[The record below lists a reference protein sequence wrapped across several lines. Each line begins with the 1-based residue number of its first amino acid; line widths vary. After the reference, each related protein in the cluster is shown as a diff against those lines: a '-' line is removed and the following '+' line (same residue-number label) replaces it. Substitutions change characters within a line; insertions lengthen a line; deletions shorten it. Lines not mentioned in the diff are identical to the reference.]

1 MKRPLAY
8 LTAAWSGEPDVD
20 MELAAHYC
28 RLAYEAGFSP
38 ICPLLYLPLFLND
51 SVPEEHKA
59 GIDMRR
65 DMLRR
70 SHTLI
75 VCGSAVD
82 EDVKNDIAVAG
93 RLGIAATTLEGVLA
107 VKKGHGTRA
116 MPDIKLGSLFDGIG
130 VFPLAASRCG
140 IRPVWASEIEKAP
153 ISITKRHFPDMV
165 HLGDITKVDGGK
177 IPPVHVITFGSP
189 CQNLSLIGNR
199 SGLAGA
205 KSSLFYQAFRIIQE
219 MRDATDN
226 LYPAIAVW
234 ENVMGAFSTNDRM
247 DFRAVLSAFSDTE
260 VPMPPSGRWGNA
272 GMVRG
277 GTPDV
282 CWRLMDAQYWA
293 GSRRLARRQRIFVV
307 ADFGGRR
314 AADILFKPRPMLP
327 LPPPCGEGGR
337 AAAEGDRT
345 ASFETGRQIPVIHPF
360 QCFRMRGAAKRREE
374 TAFRNSFGLPTDL
387 FPTLLASD
395 VTPFAFWYEG
405 DPKGG
410 CIRFLTETESERLM
424 GLPEGWTKYGA
435 DGMEIRPLQRYKAL
449 GNAIALPCAD
459 YIMAGIYEMLADR
472 AGKEE

>member
-1 MKRPLAY
+1 
-8 LTAAWSGEPDVD
+8 
-20 MELAAHYC
+20 
-28 RLAYEAGFSP
+28 
-38 ICPLLYLPLFLND
+38 
-51 SVPEEHKA
+51 
-59 GIDMRR
+59 
-65 DMLRR
+65 
-70 SHTLI
+70 
-75 VCGSAVD
+75 
-82 EDVKNDIAVAG
+82 
-93 RLGIAATTLEGVLA
+93 
-107 VKKGHGTRA
+107 

-153 ISITKRHFPDMV
+153 ISITKRHFPDMA

-293 GSRRLARRQRIFVV
+293 GSRRLARRQRIFIV
-307 ADFGGRR
+307 ADFRGKR

-327 LPPPCGEGGR
+327 LPPPCREGGR
-337 AAAEGDRT
+337 TAAEGDRT
-345 ASFETGRQIPVIHPF
+345 SSFETGRQIPVIHPF
-360 QCFRMRGAAKRREE
+360 QF
-374 TAFRNSFGLPTDL
+374 SLP
-387 FPTLLASD
+387 
-395 VTPFAFWYEG
+395 
-405 DPKGG
+405 
-410 CIRFLTETESERLM
+410 
-424 GLPEGWTKYGA
+424 
-435 DGMEIRPLQRYKAL
+435 
-449 GNAIALPCAD
+449 
-459 YIMAGIYEMLADR
+459 
-472 AGKEE
+472 

>member
-1 MKRPLAY
+1 
-8 LTAAWSGEPDVD
+8 
-20 MELAAHYC
+20 
-28 RLAYEAGFSP
+28 
-38 ICPLLYLPLFLND
+38 
-51 SVPEEHKA
+51 
-59 GIDMRR
+59 
-65 DMLRR
+65 
-70 SHTLI
+70 
-75 VCGSAVD
+75 
-82 EDVKNDIAVAG
+82 
-93 RLGIAATTLEGVLA
+93 
-107 VKKGHGTRA
+107 

-177 IPPVHVITFGSP
+177 IPPVHIITFGSP

-282 CWRLMDAQYWA
+282 CWRLMDAQY
-293 GSRRLARRQRIFVV
+293 Q
-307 ADFGGRR
+307 
-314 AADILFKPRPMLP
+314 
-327 LPPPCGEGGR
+327 
-337 AAAEGDRT
+337 
-345 ASFETGRQIPVIHPF
+345 
-360 QCFRMRGAAKRREE
+360 
-374 TAFRNSFGLPTDL
+374 
-387 FPTLLASD
+387 
-395 VTPFAFWYEG
+395 
-405 DPKGG
+405 
-410 CIRFLTETESERLM
+410 
-424 GLPEGWTKYGA
+424 
-435 DGMEIRPLQRYKAL
+435 
-449 GNAIALPCAD
+449 
-459 YIMAGIYEMLADR
+459 
-472 AGKEE
+472 

>member
-1 MKRPLAY
+1 
-8 LTAAWSGEPDVD
+8 
-20 MELAAHYC
+20 
-28 RLAYEAGFSP
+28 
-38 ICPLLYLPLFLND
+38 
-51 SVPEEHKA
+51 
-59 GIDMRR
+59 
-65 DMLRR
+65 
-70 SHTLI
+70 
-75 VCGSAVD
+75 
-82 EDVKNDIAVAG
+82 
-93 RLGIAATTLEGVLA
+93 
-107 VKKGHGTRA
+107 

-165 HLGDITKVDGGK
+165 HWGDITKVDGGK

-293 GSRRLARRQRIFVV
+293 GSLYHVSTHRLSHLYKLLQGVLILDSLDIYGRHIELNVRI
-307 ADFGGRR
+307 
-314 AADILFKPRPMLP
+314 
-327 LPPPCGEGGR
+327 
-337 AAAEGDRT
+337 
-345 ASFETGRQIPVIHPF
+345 
-360 QCFRMRGAAKRREE
+360 
-374 TAFRNSFGLPTDL
+374 
-387 FPTLLASD
+387 
-395 VTPFAFWYEG
+395 
-405 DPKGG
+405 
-410 CIRFLTETESERLM
+410 LTQLVQ
-424 GLPEGWTKYGA
+424 
-435 DGMEIRPLQRYKAL
+435 EIFF
-449 GNAIALPCAD
+449 
-459 YIMAGIYEMLADR
+459 
-472 AGKEE
+472 